1 MTLEV
6 YPNDN
11 RTRPHT
17 KVVVDS
23 SGIGANSSGSQKA
36 ITVFGSAKG
45 GQPGEFYKVTSYA
58 QAKSIFKS
66 GPLLDFIE
74 VAWRPS
80 DSLQGAGI
88 IYAMRVDTATRAL
101 YSTSDII
108 FRSYQYGVDGNRVSI
123 KLEDGTL
130 EGSHKFTAYDSVTQA
145 REIYDNLGRIVD
157 VNLKPTST
165 VPYAAVSIKNKVITL
180 SSGADKASAEVV
192 AQFILTSDLTVSS
205 LVTQIN
211 LLSDFQAFVLPY
223 GDKNINLS
231 LIEDLI
237 ETPVTKDVSAN
248 LTSIVG
254 DLINQLQYSS
264 LVIAELPKE
273 NPGTTT
279 STTTVRP

>member
-6 YPNDN
+6 YPSDN

-17 KVVVDS
+17 QVIVDS
-23 SGIGANSSGSQKA
+23 SGVGANSSGSQKA

-45 GQPGEFYKVTSYA
+45 GQPGEFYKLSSFA

-88 IYAMRVDTATRAL
+88 IYAMRVDTATQAI
-101 YSTSDII
+101 YSSDDIV
-108 FRSYQYGVDGNRVSI
+108 FKAYQYGVDGNRVSI
-123 KLEDGTL
+123 KLEDGSIP
-130 EGSHKFTAYDSVTQA
+130 GSHKFTAYDSTSQA
-145 REIYDNLGRIVD
+145 REIYDNLGRIID

-165 VPYAAVSIKNKVITL
+165 VPYASVTVNNGVITL
-180 SSGADKASAEVV
+180 KSGSDKDSAEVV
-192 AQFILTSDLTVSS
+192 SQFILTSDLSVTS

-223 GDKNINLS
+223 GDKSIDLS
-231 LIEDLI
+231 LLEDLE
-237 ETPVTKDVSAN
+237 ETPVTTSVSAN

-264 LVIAELPKE
+264 LVVAELP
-273 NPGTTT
+273 NSAPTTTT
-279 STTTVRP
+279 STTVNP